1 MVYERKGAPAPASLY
16 TGSVDAVLELLAAE
30 SYVADR
36 SLATAIHLSLTLGRP
51 LLLEGEAGVGKTE
64 VGKVLSQGLG
74 RRLIR
79 LQCYEG
85 LDVASAVYEWDY
97 ARQMVEIRIAEA
109 SGETD
114 RAALER
120 DLFSE
125 DFLIRR
131 PLLEALQPSDG
142 GAPVLLIDE
151 LDRAD
156 EPFEAFLLELLSEFQ
171 ITVPEL
177 GTIRADEPPIVVVTS
192 NRTREIHDA
201 LRRRCF
207 YHWIDYPDAAREL
220 EIVRVR
226 VPDATASLL
235 RQVVAFVQR
244 LRTVELFK
252 IPGVAES
259 IDWTRA
265 LMTLGTQQLDAETVD
280 ETLGVLLKYQDD
292 LGRVRG
298 TEARAAL
305 ADVQRELAA
314 APLE

>member
-1 MVYERKGAPAPASLY
+1 MTESGGVP
-16 TGSVDAVLELLAAE
+16 GSVDSVLELLE
-30 SYVADR
+30 RQSYIADR
-36 SLATAIHLSLTLGRP
+36 ALATAIHLSLTLGRP

-64 VGKVLSQGLG
+64 VGKVLAKGLG

-97 ARQMVEIRIAEA
+97 ARQMIEIRLAEA
-109 SGETD
+109 SGQTD
-114 RAALER
+114 RAEIER

-125 DFLIRR
+125 NFLIRR
-131 PLLEALQPSDG
+131 PLLEAIQPSDG
-142 GAPVLLIDE
+142 IAPVLLIDE

-177 GTIRADEPPIVVVTS
+177 GTLRAEEPPVVVITS

-207 YHWIDYPDAAREL
+207 YYWIDYPDAAREL

-226 VPDATASLL
+226 VPEAAASLL
-235 RQVVAFVQR
+235 RQVAAFVQQ

-252 IPGVAES
+252 LPGVAES

-265 LMTLGTQQLDAETVD
+265 LMALGKHELDGETID

-292 LGRVRG
+292 VGRIRG
-298 TEARAAL
+298 AQAQATLAEA
-305 ADVQRELAA
+305 QRELAA
-314 APLE
+314 ASGE